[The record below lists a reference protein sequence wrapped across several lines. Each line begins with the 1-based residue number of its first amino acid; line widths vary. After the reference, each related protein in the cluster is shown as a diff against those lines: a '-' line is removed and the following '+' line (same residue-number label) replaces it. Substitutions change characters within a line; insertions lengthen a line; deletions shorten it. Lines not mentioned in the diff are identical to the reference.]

1 MACPQFTLHTDFAS
15 QWAYVAHLAI
25 DEKGYDASEYDTKQV
40 GLLQGENFAPAYV
53 KINPNGTIP
62 SLTSPSLTQPLTES
76 ADIAKY
82 IDATRP
88 NSPSLFPTDPTKL
101 ARVEELI
108 SHVHQDKLSTN
119 LVLLQ
124 ARGPEEWEANKAGSV
139 ETFLGNRQEKL
150 ITYGA
155 ANPDIPLYA
164 SRTPLNG
171 HIYDLYRAS
180 KIGPEQEEFFT
191 ATEQGYKDYAAGLR
205 ELDSMLVLPFAA
217 GETVTAADLH
227 IVPWLAHAMWAA
239 GGREVG
245 DFEPLR
251 ARVKKSV
258 PDFEFGE
265 NTRRWWANISARES
279 FKKNYPKLH

>member
-88 NSPSLFPTDPTKL
+88 NSPFLFPTDPTKL
-101 ARVEELI
+101 AKVEELI

-191 ATEQGYKDYAAGLR
+191 ATEQGWRNSHGCRSTHCA
-205 ELDSMLVLPFAA
+205 LV
-217 GETVTAADLH
+217 GSCDVGC
-227 IVPWLAHAMWAA
+227 W
-239 GGREVG
+239 RKEVG
-245 DFEPLR
+245 DFEPLT